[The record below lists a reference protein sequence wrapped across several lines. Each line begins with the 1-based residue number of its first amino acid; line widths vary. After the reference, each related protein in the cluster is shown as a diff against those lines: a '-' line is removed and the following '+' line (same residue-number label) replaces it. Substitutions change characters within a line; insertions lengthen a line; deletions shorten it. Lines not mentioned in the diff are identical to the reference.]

1 MVIFLPKELKTINRL
16 YERMMTKK
24 NHIFDISI
32 YCKILNENIDFSY
45 VPEIKEKENHSII
58 LKIDKV
64 EKLPVKKVKKSKKIV
79 EQVGKSQNRYVNHSE
94 SVKLERTSNET
105 REILLKDLFYQEI
118 VTIQKYIYLK
128 MNNVESQM
136 RAIKAWDNFENLI
149 YKKQVMLKL
158 IIAFYIL

>member
-79 EQVGKSQNRYVNHSE
+79 EK
-94 SVKLERTSNET
+94 VK
-105 REILLKDLFYQEI
+105 I
-118 VTIQKYIYLK
+118 VT
-128 MNNVESQM
+128 
-136 RAIKAWDNFENLI
+136 
-149 YKKQVMLKL
+149 
-158 IIAFYIL
+158 